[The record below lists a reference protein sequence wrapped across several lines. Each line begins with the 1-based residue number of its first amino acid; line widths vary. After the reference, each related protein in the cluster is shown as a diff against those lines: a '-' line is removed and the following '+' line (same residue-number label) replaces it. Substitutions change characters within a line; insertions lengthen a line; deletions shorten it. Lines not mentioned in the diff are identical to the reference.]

1 MKTPLN
7 GYIKIYRQMLDWE
20 WYDDVNT
27 KAVFLHL
34 LLTASFEDKRWH
46 GIELKK
52 GDVITSISSLAK
64 ALKLSERSIRTAI
77 KHLKVTGEVTSKA
90 YAKFSVITIVNYNLY
105 QETQGSNA
113 ENSNDII
120 TTIQVGDRQSDKQAT
135 SKRQHLKNDKKEKKE
150 KNDKNNIYSSE
161 LPDEYE
167 PETEKS
173 KDNFDFQ
180 SVVSLFNSV
189 CKSLPQVQRLTEIR
203 KRKIRNAD
211 KQLNGDFK
219 SFFEKVERSDFLS
232 GRKTDWKASFDWIF
246 TPQNLTKIVE
256 GNYENKSNP
265 QNSYSPNHDWG
276 DGLPF

>member
-1 MKTPLN
+1 MQQMKTPLN

-105 QETQGSNA
+105 QCYQDN
-113 ENSNDII
+113 NSQNSGQLIY
-120 TTIQVGDRQSDKQAT
+120 DRQASDKQAT
-135 SKRQHLKNDKKEKKE
+135 SKRQHLKNDKKEKND

-167 PETEKS
+167 PETEKP
-173 KDNFDFQ
+173 KDFFDFQ
-180 SVVSLFNSV
+180 SVVSLFNSI
-189 CKSLPQVQRLTEIR
+189 CKSLPQIRNLTENR

-246 TPQNLTKIVE
+246 TPQNLVKIVE
-256 GNYENKSNP
+256 GNYENKSNS
-265 QNSYSPNHDWG
+265 QNNYSPNPDWG
-276 DGLPF
+276 NGLPF